1 MLGALVQ
8 LGLGFIIGFTG
19 AAIPG
24 PVTVFIVTDSLSGG
38 NNFHGVLEAL
48 GHCVVEAGIILLIL
62 LGFTGLFDRV
72 PLRPL
77 NMAGGLALVGF
88 GILAFRGRDRHVLKE
103 GSKLP
108 MRSAFLGGLTLSV
121 LNGTIPL
128 WWATVGLQ
136 QLILALKSAALTGA
150 LLWVLGHWAADIAW
164 YGFLGYSSYVGRGRF
179 AGSSKRIVT
188 ASSLLLVLV
197 GVSFVCMSI
206 LG

>member
-1 MLGALVQ
+1 MLGTLAQ

-24 PVTVFIVTDSLSGG
+24 PVTIFILTDSLSGG
-38 NNFHGVLEAL
+38 NKFHGVLAAL
-48 GHCVVEAGIILLIL
+48 GHCVVEAGIIILIL
-62 LGFTGLFDRV
+62 LGFATLFDRV

-77 NMAGGLALVGF
+77 NMAGGLALVVF
-88 GILAFRGRDRHVLKE
+88 GILAFRGRDRPVLKE

-136 QLILALKSAALTGA
+136 QLVFALKSAAMTGA

-164 YGFLGYSSYVGRGRF
+164 YGFLGYSSYIGRERF
-179 AGSSKRIVT
+179 AGSSRRIVT

-197 GVSFVCMSI
+197 GAFFVCLSI